1 MTLLVELAAP
11 PQAVIFD
18 MDGLMLDSERA
29 LLGCLAQAG
38 AEAGHALPEAFLL
51 SLIGSSDALTRQRIA
66 EQVGAD
72 AVDALLQDS
81 YARYERLVAAGV
93 PHRPGIIDLL
103 DTLVVHGVPRAVATS
118 TRRPLALRKL
128 ESAGLLRYFEHVA
141 TSSDVARPK
150 PAPDIYLL
158 AAARL
163 GVEPQHCL
171 ALEDSPTG
179 VRAALAAGMTV
190 IQVPDLLQ
198 PDADVRALG
207 HAIAG
212 SLHDVRGLLLPLLG
226 APVAAQHAAG

>member
-1 MTLLVELAAP
+1 MTLLAELATR
-11 PQAVIFD
+11 PQALIFD

-38 AEAGHALPEAFLL
+38 SAAGHELPDDFLL
-51 SLIGSSDALTRQRIA
+51 SLIGSSDTFTRQRIA
-66 EQVGAD
+66 ARIGAS

-81 YARYERLVAAGV
+81 YARYDGLVAAGV

-103 DTLVVHGVPRAVATS
+103 DTLAAHGVPRAVATS

-128 ESAGLLRYFEHVA
+128 DSAGLLPYFEHVA
-141 TSSDVARPK
+141 TSSDVAHAK

-158 AAARL
+158 AAAKL
-163 GVEPQHCL
+163 GVEPRHCL

-207 HAIAG
+207 HAIVG
-212 SLHDVRGLLLPLLG
+212 SLHEVRGLLQPLLT
-226 APVAAQHAAG
+226 A

>member
-1 MTLLVELAAP
+1 MTLLASLAAR

-29 LLGCLAQAG
+29 LLGCLAQA
-38 AEAGHALPEAFLL
+38 AADAGHALPEAFLL

-66 EQVGAD
+66 GQVGAG

-93 PHRPGIIDLL
+93 PHRPGITDLL
-103 DTLVVHGVPRAVATS
+103 DTLVAHGVPRAVATS

-141 TSSDVARPK
+141 TSSDVAHAK

-158 AAARL
+158 AAHKL
-163 GVEPQHCL
+163 GVEPAHCL

-179 VRAALAAGMTV
+179 VRAALAAGMHV
-190 IQVPDLLQ
+190 IQIPDLLE
-198 PDADVRALG
+198 PDESVRALG
-207 HAIAG
+207 HRIAG
-212 SLHDVRGLLLPLLG
+212 SLHEVRGLLQPLL
-226 APVAAQHAAG
+226 VT

>member
-163 GVEPQHCL
+163 GVEPRHCL

>member
-1 MTLLVELAAP
+1 MRALPVL

-18 MDGLMLDSERA
+18 MDGLMLDCERA

-38 AEAGHALPEAFLL
+38 ADAGHDLPEDLLL
-51 SLIGSSDALTRQRIA
+51 SLIGSSDAVTRQIIA
-66 EQVGAD
+66 RRVGAES
-72 AVDALLQDS
+72 VDALLRDS
-81 YARYERLVAAGV
+81 YARYDGIVAGGV

-103 DTLVVHGVPRAVATS
+103 DTLAAHGVPRAVATS

-128 ESAGLLRYFEHVA
+128 ETAGLLPYFEHVA
-141 TSSDVARPK
+141 TSSDVAHAK

-158 AAARL
+158 AARKL
-163 GVEPQHCL
+163 GVEPAQCL

-190 IQVPDLLQ
+190 IQIPDLLE
-198 PDADVRALG
+198 PDETVRALG

-212 SLHDVRGLLLPLLG
+212 SLHEVRGLLQPLL
-226 APVAAQHAAG
+226 ALPA

>member
-1 MTLLVELAAP
+1 MRALPVL

-38 AEAGHALPEAFLL
+38 ADAGHDLPEDLLL
-51 SLIGSSDALTRQRIA
+51 SLIGSSDAVTRQIIA
-66 EQVGAD
+66 SRVGAES
-72 AVDALLQDS
+72 VDALLRDS
-81 YARYERLVAAGV
+81 YARYDGIVAGGV

-103 DTLVVHGVPRAVATS
+103 DTLAAHGVPRAVATS

-128 ESAGLLRYFEHVA
+128 ETAGLLPYFEHVA
-141 TSSDVARPK
+141 TSSDVAHAK

-158 AAARL
+158 AAHKL
-163 GVEPQHCL
+163 GVEPAQCL

-190 IQVPDLLQ
+190 IQIPDLLE
-198 PDADVRALG
+198 PDETVRALG
-207 HAIAG
+207 HAISG
-212 SLHDVRGLLLPLLG
+212 SLHEVRGLLQPLL
-226 APVAAQHAAG
+226 ALPA

>member
-1 MTLLVELAAP
+1 MRTLSVL

-38 AEAGHALPEAFLL
+38 ADAGHDLPEDLLL
-51 SLIGSSDALTRQRIA
+51 SLIGSSDAVTRQIIA
-66 EQVGAD
+66 SRVGAES
-72 AVDALLQDS
+72 VDALLRDS
-81 YARYERLVAAGV
+81 YARYDGIVAGGV

-103 DTLVVHGVPRAVATS
+103 DTLAAHGVPRAVATS

-128 ESAGLLRYFEHVA
+128 ETAGLLPYFEHVA
-141 TSSDVARPK
+141 TSSDVAHAK

-163 GVEPQHCL
+163 GVEPRHCL

-190 IQVPDLLQ
+190 IQIPDLLE
-198 PDADVRALG
+198 PDETVRALG

-212 SLHDVRGLLLPLLG
+212 SLHDVRGLLQPLLIQP
-226 APVAAQHAAG
+226 A

>member
-1 MTLLVELAAP
+1 MTLLASLAAR

-29 LLGCLAQAG
+29 LLGCLAQA
-38 AEAGHALPEAFLL
+38 AADAGHALPEAFLL

-66 EQVGAD
+66 GQVGAG

-81 YARYERLVAAGV
+81 YARYEQLVAAGV
-93 PHRPGIIDLL
+93 PHRPGITDLL
-103 DTLVVHGVPRAVATS
+103 DTLVAHGVPRAVATS

-141 TSSDVARPK
+141 TSSDVAHPK

-163 GVEPQHCL
+163 GVEPRHCL

-212 SLHDVRGLLLPLLG
+212 SLHDVRGLLLPLLDG
-226 APVAAQHAAG
+226 PPAARPRAG

>member
-1 MTLLVELAAP
+1 MRALPVL

-38 AEAGHALPEAFLL
+38 ADAGHDLPEDLLL
-51 SLIGSSDALTRQRIA
+51 SLIGSSDAVTRQIIA
-66 EQVGAD
+66 SRVGAES
-72 AVDALLQDS
+72 VDALLRDS
-81 YARYERLVAAGV
+81 YARYDGIVAGGV

-103 DTLVVHGVPRAVATS
+103 DTLAAHGVPRAVATS

-128 ESAGLLRYFEHVA
+128 ETAGLLPYFEHVA
-141 TSSDVARPK
+141 TSSDVAHAK

-158 AAARL
+158 AAHKL
-163 GVEPQHCL
+163 GVAPRHCL

-190 IQVPDLLQ
+190 IQIPDLLE
-198 PDADVRALG
+198 PDETVRALG

-212 SLHDVRGLLLPLLG
+212 SLHDVRGLLQPLLIQP
-226 APVAAQHAAG
+226 A

>member
-1 MTLLVELAAP
+1 MTLLVELATP

-38 AEAGHALPEAFLL
+38 ADAGHDLPEDLLL
-51 SLIGSSDALTRQRIA
+51 SLIGSSDAVTRQIIA
-66 EQVGAD
+66 SRVGAES
-72 AVDALLQDS
+72 VDALLRDS
-81 YARYERLVAAGV
+81 YARYDGIVAGGV

-103 DTLVVHGVPRAVATS
+103 ETLAAQGIPRAVATS

-128 ESAGLLRYFEHVA
+128 ETAGLLRYFEHVA
-141 TSSDVARPK
+141 TSSDVAHAK

-158 AAARL
+158 AAHKL
-163 GVEPQHCL
+163 GIAPRHCL

-190 IQVPDLLQ
+190 IQIPDLLE
-198 PDADVRALG
+198 PDETVRALG

-212 SLHDVRGLLLPLLG
+212 SLHDVRGLLQPLLIQP
-226 APVAAQHAAG
+226 A

>member
-1 MTLLVELAAP
+1 MTLLVELATP

-103 DTLVVHGVPRAVATS
+103 DTLVAHGVPRAVATS

-163 GVEPQHCL
+163 GVEPRHCL

>member
-51 SLIGSSDALTRQRIA
+51 SLISDALTRQRIA

-163 GVEPQHCL
+163 GVEPRHCL

-226 APVAAQHAAG
+226 APVAGQHAAG

>member
-1 MTLLVELAAP
+1 MRALPVL

-18 MDGLMLDSERA
+18 MVGLMLDSERA

-38 AEAGHALPEAFLL
+38 ADAGHDLPEDLLL
-51 SLIGSSDALTRQRIA
+51 SLIGSSDAVTRQIIA
-66 EQVGAD
+66 SRVGAES
-72 AVDALLQDS
+72 VDALLRDS
-81 YARYERLVAAGV
+81 DARYDGIVAGGV

-103 DTLVVHGVPRAVATS
+103 DTLAAHGVPRAVATS

-128 ESAGLLRYFEHVA
+128 ETAGLLPYFEHVA
-141 TSSDVARPK
+141 TSSDVAHAK

-158 AAARL
+158 AAHKL
-163 GVEPQHCL
+163 GIAPRHCL

-190 IQVPDLLQ
+190 IQIPDLLE
-198 PDADVRALG
+198 PDETVRALG

-212 SLHDVRGLLLPLLG
+212 SLHDVRGLLQPLLIQP
-226 APVAAQHAAG
+226 A